1 MNLKAFFEIV
11 SDSGF
16 KSGLSVLSSSTK
28 TFLGIG
34 TAITAISAAYEGF
47 KLLDDK
53 FTLTFA
59 TAQKHMEESASAY
72 ESNYSELQSINSELE
87 TTSSRI
93 AELKNQGTLTIA
105 EEAELAKL
113 ERQNSLLEAQQ
124 KLKQS
129 ATDASQKQAAT
140 DAATSINFKSEK
152 STQTRTDKNGM
163 DMEVSIDRKEYIR
176 EQVAL
181 MEEAQR
187 QIDQATE
194 KINSGDKSKKWE
206 EQLKTASDNLNT
218 YKENA
223 TNTLSDLN
231 SEAEN
236 LYDESTGNVIKGYE
250 GLVNEIDSLNNL
262 VNNFDLSGIEK
273 NQAAIES
280 FFDDTSGTNFL
291 KDELIEVAKSGEIT
305 EDTLT
310 RMGLSLEGLGLSG
323 KDGLSAL
330 NKYFKELASSADEAN
345 SSVKEFDGSLESITN
360 ASESE
365 NQDTNWNAVSEL
377 FDKAKELDTNKKWG
391 TDDFQSMAQFIT
403 PESAQVITKNTDLK
417 AADYKDLWDKYKG
430 NFEKYFDTD
439 NPLQSAINAQDKLLK
454 SGLGSMDSSG
464 IIKWSD
470 SFKSSADAAKAWG
483 ISVEAAEVAMH
494 NLESYGAE
502 FDGITFN
509 SEELKNYKSSLD
521 GIRDIYDQMD
531 EGSDRDRL
539 GKLLQGWDEE
549 YAKYEQDI
557 STLNKDQVVKIKFE
571 YDLASI
577 QQKINELQEIAEE
590 GGDTQSWAELNA
602 SKRAYRNKSESR
614 DGNNSSNVDEYK
626 NVTDT
631 ITALQQKLKGTTNE
645 QKEQI
650 QDQISG
656 LYDLQ
661 NAFNDVF
668 ADSGVS
674 WDEFIKTDEYNDA
687 LDNMISSSDDAKQE
701 IADLLGIDVEDIK
714 ININKDDIEK
724 QLKEYS
730 EGGNVDLTLR
740 PVIDSSELINAGWD
754 VPAGEAATVFS
765 STFSN
770 ELGNIAMNFT
780 PIMTDENG
788 NYMGVM
794 SPEELQKYAEEVIAG
809 VRDDDL
815 NLKIGAT
822 YEGDDAIEQAVTAAE
837 KIHELQEDYYVDIEA
852 NDNASDVINK
862 VSQEEIEDKIVKLIG
877 EDDATP
883 YINLWNT
890 MSADPKFAE
899 LSADDQATLV
909 LETYNSLSIDDKNS
923 LISQTGGEAT
933 KGVADA
939 VSASINAI
947 PKSKQS
953 TITITTIKKTITQG
967 GTVKNSNGGIIA
979 GGAAQVSGT
988 MLSPAH
994 ASGTAYNVLN
1004 TKPISSA
1011 YAGGKVSLDRNERAL
1026 VNEEYINGHSESI
1039 IRDGVWRLLPGGM
1052 HLENLKKGDIV
1063 LNAKQTDDLLRSG
1076 KTNGH
1081 ARAYASG
1088 SLLAPAYASG
1098 MLSLGGSY
1106 GKSYGSSTTNSST
1119 STTTASKSSSTK
1131 ATQANTDATKEN
1143 TEAQKETIDWIE
1155 TLVDTQKSENERLSN
1170 AIDNFEMHFN
1180 QNSAIDAYIK
1190 DSQAYMKT
1198 LRNAQNAYMSKA
1210 NALDLDGAYVHKI
1223 WSGELSIEDI
1233 TDEDLADKIK
1243 KYQDWYNQAKDLG
1256 DQLTEINTKIRE
1268 SKINKLDNI
1277 KDDYDNLV
1285 DYAKSIADY
1294 NEAIND
1300 LYEARNLVGLEDPMM
1315 QVVNQ
1320 QNAIRQALLN
1330 EEKELNDQLNALVA
1344 DGTIAEYSDTWLKW
1358 KKEINGVSQEI
1369 LECDK
1374 TMEELKETIREIRF
1388 NDFEK
1393 SLDALEFTSDMASSI
1408 RELMSEEGIYDDDA
1422 KITES
1427 GIAQLGLMGTELVS
1441 AKQKV
1446 ANYNTAIEALA
1457 KDLENGNITQAQYN
1471 EQLQEYQKNQMDAIK
1486 SAKSAKDAILDLV
1499 KNGIEKETEAM
1510 DKLISKRKEDLSKQ
1524 KEYYDFQKT
1533 MTDKSK
1539 EINKVRAQLASLE
1552 GDNSLEALSKRR
1564 KLESQLLE
1572 LQDEYNENLR
1582 DREYDVVSDAYD
1594 KTLEDFKDNQDET
1607 LKELETNLDAQNK
1620 AIADALEIAKE
1631 NYSGVYNQLQILAD
1645 EYGFTLTDTIVKPWE
1660 DAISAIDQYQQSVGK
1675 LQGNISIDT
1684 SKIQGESPSG
1694 EQTIPTNNEASNQN
1708 LSKSAN
1714 GTWIKQNGR
1723 WWYQHDDG
1731 SYTTNGWEKID
1742 DKWYKFDNNG
1752 WMQTGWQSDGKDE
1765 NGNTKWYYLDS
1776 SGAMQAGWQKVN
1788 GKWYY
1793 LDSSGL
1799 MQTGWK
1805 NVNGMWYLLDQSG
1818 AMQTG
1823 WQKVDGK
1830 WYYLNS
1836 NGSMAVSQ
1844 WIDDKYY
1851 VDHTGAMATNGY
1863 VKSKSGSQYY
1873 WVNDKGVYEPRW
1885 TTDHPDLEK
1894 YPLFYSSGAYR
1905 TKRGYGY
1912 VDDKDKKLYPGSE
1925 LILESNGIMTDY
1937 GILRPLTGGETI
1949 FNEEQRKALWE
1960 MSLGKMPVGY
1970 EPISPLDNMK
1980 VDFSKNDN
1988 QEVNIHYDNL
1998 IGNIEYVDKNA
2009 LPDLQTILKKSFD
2022 YNVKE
2027 LKKYSKR

>member
-1 MNLKAFFEIV
+1 MGSIITAFKTGNLENVAKTFKEMSKAQQIA
-11 SDSGF
+11 
-16 KSGLSVLSSSTK
+16 VLSSSALNAEQKQALATSAGLTITETGQIVATK
-28 TFLGIG
+28 ELAGAQAGATATTSGFSAAMTGLGASIKATLISYAPFIALFAG
-34 TAITAISAAYEGF
+34 LAVGAVALHNYITAF
-47 KLLDDK
+47 DK
-53 FTLTFA
+53 A
-59 TAQKHMEESASAY
+59 SEKAQESQSAY
-72 ESNYSELQSINSELE
+72 SSTTQELNSLKSEAESYKDTLESLADTYEIKITGNEDVSELIQKLQSSDLSLEDRAQVEQIKAQNSELE
-87 TTSSRI
+87 RQITLKQQLAEQQAKQTEQDAIDALKIEHTQDMTQQYTTYDKTGMVENTQNRQTDIITASQN
-93 AELKNQGTLTIA
+93 EL
-105 EEAELAKL
+105 E
-113 ERQNSLLEAQQ
+113 
-124 KLKQS
+124 KLKQLKKDRQALFEDNKIDS
-129 ATDASQKQAAT
+129 KQTDDFEALDADIEKYTDSISSNIEQLNSLKLSFEDENGLMRSGLSQ
-140 DAATSINFKSEK
+140 
-152 STQTRTDKNGM
+152 
-163 DMEVSIDRKEYIR
+163 
-176 EQVAL
+176 
-181 MEEAQR
+181 EAQDYYK
-187 QIDQATE
+187 QIVQIIDTFNNIDLTPAEQ
-194 KINSGDKSKKWE
+194 
-206 EQLKTASDNLNT
+206 QLK
-218 YKENA
+218 
-223 TNTLSDLN
+223 
-231 SEAEN
+231 
-236 LYDESTGNVIKGYE
+236 
-250 GLVNEIDSLNNL
+250 
-262 VNNFDLSGIEK
+262 
-273 NQAAIES
+273 AIES
-280 FFDDTSGTNFL
+280 FFDDTTESNSIKEKLLEAVESGESATDALHAMGITLNDLGITGEDKKAVF
-291 KDELIEVAKSGEIT
+291 DDYFSGLIESAK
-305 EDTLT
+305 
-310 RMGLSLEGLGLSG
+310 
-323 KDGLSAL
+323 
-330 NKYFKELASSADEAN
+330 EAEEAIN
-345 SSVKEFDGSLESITN
+345 SVDGSVEGVKAALD
-360 ASESE
+360 SE
-365 NQDTNWNAVSEL
+365 NQNADWSSMAEAANTVAEL
-377 FDKAKELDTNKKWG
+377 YKNGQVG
-391 TDDFQSMAQFIT
+391 TDDFKAFTQFMSKDIIN
-403 PESAQVITKNTDLK
+403 PDADGIKYDADAYVEAYRAATDK
-417 AADYKDLWDKYKG
+417 IKR
-430 NFEKYFDTD
+430 YFDSE
-439 NPLQSAINAQDKLLK
+439 NPLQSVANFSNDLVNN
-454 SGLGSMDSSG
+454 GLATQVGDDLT
-464 IIKWSD
+464 W
-470 SFKSSADAAKAWG
+470 SFKSSA
-483 ISVEAAEVAMH
+483 EAADKLGLSVDAVEVLMH
-494 NLESYGAE
+494 NLEAYGAE
-502 FDGITFN
+502 FDEVMWSGEGLERYQSALEKIKTLYD
-509 SEELKNYKSSLD
+509 SIEDEDSKERLKNILD
-521 GIRDIYDQMD
+521 QSELDDFESNLENLTED
-531 EGSDRDRL
+531 
-539 GKLLQGWDEE
+539 
-549 YAKYEQDI
+549 
-557 STLNKDQVVKIKFE
+557 KIIKIEFE
-571 YDLASI
+571 YDLATI
-577 QQKINELQEIAEE
+577 QQQIDELQKQVNTTGGTTEE
-590 GGDTQSWAELNA
+590 WGSLNA
-602 SKRAYRNKSESR
+602 SKMSYRNKLASDSSMTGAIDDGGYKDSVSEFENLS
-614 DGNNSSNVDEYK
+614 
-626 NVTDT
+626 
-631 ITALQQKLKGTTNE
+631 QKLKTE
-645 QKEQI
+645 YKELGEDGRREI
-650 QDQISG
+650 QQQQSALLDF
-656 LYDLQ
+656 Q
-661 NAFNDVF
+661 NAYLDMFSSGEVASWEEFLGSDNLESVLEKISE
-668 ADSGVS
+668 DSG
-674 WDEFIKTDEYNDA
+674 I
-687 LDNMISSSDDAKQE
+687 AK
-701 IADLLGIDVEDIK
+701 
-714 ININKDDIEK
+714 
-724 QLKEYS
+724 
-730 EGGNVDLTLR
+730 
-740 PVIDSSELINAGWD
+740 
-754 VPAGEAATVFS
+754 
-765 STFSN
+765 
-770 ELGNIAMNFT
+770 
-780 PIMTDENG
+780 
-788 NYMGVM
+788 
-794 SPEELQKYAEEVIAG
+794 EELENLFNI
-809 VRDDDL
+809 DL
-815 NLKIGAT
+815 SSLDEPKHIKL
-822 YEGDDAIEQAVTAAE
+822 EGEFDPGE
-837 KIHELQEDYYVDIEA
+837 IEA
-852 NDNASDVINK
+852 QLD
-862 VSQEEIEDKIVKLIG
+862 
-877 EDDATP
+877 
-883 YINLWNT
+883 
-890 MSADPKFAE
+890 E
-899 LSADDQATLV
+899 LSA
-909 LETYNSLSIDDKNS
+909 
-923 LISQTGGEAT
+923 G
-933 KGVADA
+933 
-939 VSASINAI
+939 
-947 PKSKQS
+947 S
-953 TITITTIKKTITQG
+953 TITFNADVDGVESEVQVLKNEDGTLTYSANIEGVQTQLLPMLNQDGTVTYIKVGQEEASDSEAGVGYKKTSQEAPSDKTAGVWYKIKGVIGNISNFLTG
-967 GTVKNSNGGIIA
+967 GGGI
-979 GGAAQVSGT
+979 SGT
-988 MLSPAH
+988 AYSGGGSKLDKAVHGKAYLSGTLDDNSWLKDDWKTQKDNIALTGEVGQEIVVDPKTNTWRTVGDNGAEFTKIPKGSIVFDSKQTKDLLSKGH
-994 ASGTAYNVLN
+994 INSRGRAFASGTAYANGFRVPN
-1004 TKPISSA
+1004 TSS
-1011 YAGGKVSLDRNERAL
+1011 
-1026 VNEEYINGHSESI
+1026 
-1039 IRDGVWRLLPGGM
+1039 
-1052 HLENLKKGDIV
+1052 
-1063 LNAKQTDDLLRSG
+1063 
-1076 KTNGH
+1076 
-1081 ARAYASG
+1081 
-1088 SLLAPAYASG
+1088 
-1098 MLSLGGSY
+1098 
-1106 GKSYGSSTTNSST
+1106 TNSST

-1131 ATQANTDATKEN
+1131 ATQATQANTDATKEN

-1170 AIDNFEMHFN
+1170 AIENFEMHFN

-1190 DSQAYMKT
+1190 DSQAYMNT

-1210 NALDLDGAYVHKI
+1210 NALGLDGTYVHKI

-1233 TDEDLADKIK
+1233 ADEDLADKIK

-1344 DGTIAEYSDTWLKW
+1344 DGTIAEYTDTWLKW
-1358 KKEINGVSQEI
+1358 KGEINGVSQEI

-1374 TMEELKETIREIRF
+1374 TLEELKETIREIRF

-1731 SYTTNGWEKID
+1731 SYTTNGWENID
-1742 DKWYKFDNNG
+1742 GKWYKFDNKG
-1752 WMQTGWQSDGKDE
+1752 WMQTGWQTDGKDE
-1765 NGNTKWYYLDS
+1765 NGNTKWYYLGYN
-1776 SGAMQAGWQKVN
+1776 GAMQSGWQKVN

-1851 VDHTGAMATNGY
+1851 VDHTGVMATNGY
-1863 VKSKSGSQYY
+1863 IKSKSGNQYY

-1894 YPLFYSSGAYR
+1894 YQLFYSSGAYR

-1925 LILESNGIMTDY
+1925 LVLEGNGVMTDY
-1937 GILRPLTGGETI
+1937 GILRPLTGRETI

-1970 EPISPLDNMK
+1970 EQTSPLDNMK
-1980 VDFSKNDN
+1980 VNFSKNDN

-2009 LPDLQTILKKSFD
+2009 LPDLQTILKKSFE